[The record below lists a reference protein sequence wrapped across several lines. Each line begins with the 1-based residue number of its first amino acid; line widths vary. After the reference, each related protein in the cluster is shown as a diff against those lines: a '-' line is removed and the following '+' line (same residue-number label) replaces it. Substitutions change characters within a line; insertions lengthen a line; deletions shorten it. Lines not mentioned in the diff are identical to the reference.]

1 MKKFLVDTDILIDF
15 LRGKENAKKYLL
27 KLSEDSPLYCSVITI
42 AEIHAGMRK
51 SEEGKTTVLLD
62 SLFTIPVTEEIARI
76 AGRLKR
82 EAKSHSLELDD
93 CLIAATAL
101 VEKSVLATKNSK
113 HYPMKNIS
121 IENPVYRPRNS
132 T

>member
-1 MKKFLVDTDILIDF
+1 MKKFLIDTDILIDF
-15 LRGKENAKKYLL
+15 LRGKESARKYLL

-62 SLFTIPVTEEIARI
+62 SLFTIPVTEEIAII

-82 EAKSHSLELDD
+82 EVKSHSLELDD

-101 VEKSVLATKNSK
+101 IEKSVLATRNSK
-113 HYPMKNIS
+113 HYPMKNVD
-121 IENPVYRPRNS
+121 IETFEYL
-132 T
+132 